1 MINSGTDHLLAG
13 RRKPWGGRWLFLCL
27 ERVFYSSMGGRDM
40 ANKILAHKVALVT
53 GGSRGIGRAI
63 SMALA
68 AQGASVVVNWV
79 ADQAAAQAVV
89 DEVQA
94 LGGQAIIA
102 QADVAQAEAA
112 VRLFAS
118 AESRFGPVD
127 ILVNNAGLAR
137 YAPIREVDEQDFDRL
152 FAVNVKGTFLTCR
165 EAARRLAAGGTI
177 VNITSTVT
185 RVMLPR
191 YGVYAATKAAVEQ
204 LTRVLAK
211 ELGERQITV
220 NAVAPGPTDTALFR
234 HGKSEEQM
242 AALADA
248 AALQRLGLPEDI
260 ADVVVFLASP
270 SARWISGQCLP
281 VNGGFA

>member
-1 MINSGTDHLLAG
+1 MASG
-13 RRKPWGGRWLFLCL
+13 
-27 ERVFYSSMGGRDM
+27 
-40 ANKILAHKVALVT
+40 ILNGKVALVT

-63 SMALA
+63 AAALA
-68 AQGASVVVNWV
+68 AEGAAVVVNWV
-79 ADQAAAQAVV
+79 ADQAAAQKVV
-89 DEVQA
+89 AAIQDRGGRAMA
-94 LGGQAIIA
+94 L
-102 QADVAQAEAA
+102 QADVSVADHVAALFETAE
-112 VRLFAS
+112 RQ
-118 AESRFGPVD
+118 FGPVD

-137 YAPIREVDEQDFDRL
+137 YGPIGAYDEADFDRL

-165 EAARRLAAGGTI
+165 EASGRLADGGTI

-204 LTRVLAK
+204 LTRVLSQ

-234 HGKSEEQM
+234 LGKTEAQITAMEQG
-242 AALADA
+242 AALR
-248 AALQRLGLPEDI
+248 RLGLPEDI

-270 SARWISGQCLP
+270 AARWISGQCLP